1 MAPTAASG
9 SWHIN
14 LPCLTPTI
22 VIMLIMRMGSVI
34 NVGFEKVFLMQNSLN
49 MNVSEVL
56 STYVYRLGLI
66 NSRYDFSTAVN
77 LFTSVVNCTML
88 VAVNAISRKVSDHSL
103 W

>member
-1 MAPTAASG
+1 MSIISLLTEIPTASTAIKAIISE
-9 SWHIN
+9 
-14 LPCLTPTI
+14 
-22 VIMLIMRMGSVI
+22 IMQCIRNDIKACSMLYY
-34 NVGFEKVFLMQNSLN
+34 